1 MLDDVANAL
10 VGRWKKLPAGEQTYL
25 TAMARLSTSDPVRTG
40 QIADAL
46 GKPITALSAVRNR
59 LLDRGIIVAPST
71 GHVAAPIPGFLDY
84 VLTVSEASKVPG
96 GRPVSKTRMMTSP
109 SRKPRPPRRTT

>member
-1 MLDDVANAL
+1 
-10 VGRWKKLPAGEQTYL
+10 L

-71 GHVAAPIPGFLDY
+71 GHVAASIPGFLDY
-84 VLTVSEASKVPG
+84 VLTVTEPPKPTERTSPSKK
-96 GRPVSKTRMMTSP
+96 RTSTSP
-109 SRKPRPPRRTT
+109 SRKLRRPGRTA